1 MLLFKRKRSLLHLC
15 YMQGQTIHFPGL
27 NNLRFL
33 AALSV
38 LVFHVEDKK
47 RLLGLNPHWLDR
59 LTVVG
64 DLGVTL
70 FFVLSGFLITY
81 LLLAERQ
88 TAQTV
93 SIKKFYLRRIL
104 RIWPLYYLILILGF
118 FVLPHIALFQMD
130 NTSLINTGNFTQL
143 LLFFLFFS
151 NIGFS
156 VYGNLPYIDQTW
168 SVAIEEQFY
177 LLWPI
182 ILKYVRNILPV
193 LLLIIFAFAGLR
205 AFVGSMYL
213 QGELYRKAYSFL
225 YYMRIDNMAVGA
237 VFAWLLFNK
246 KEDILRLVFSK
257 TTQVITIVLLLGL
270 CLHGYVIPYFHHL
283 AYATLFAIVII
294 NAANGS
300 ALFTIKFRLLD
311 YFGKIS
317 YGVYMYHN
325 IVIVAVLKFC
335 AGFLL
340 PDTAL
345 FFAVSHLLSL
355 ATTLLLAHVSYKY
368 FEKHFLLFK
377 QRHAVINSAD

>member
-1 MLLFKRKRSLLHLC
+1 
-15 YMQGQTIHFPGL
+15 MQGQTIHFPGL

-47 RLLGLNPHWLDR
+47 RLLGLNTHWLNR

-81 LLLAERQ
+81 LLLAEKQ
-88 TAQTV
+88 KAKTI

-118 FVLPHIALFQMD
+118 FVLPHIGLFQIN
-130 NTSLINTGNFTQL
+130 NTSLIDIGNFTQL
-143 LLFFLFFS
+143 LLFFLFFA

-168 SVAIEEQFY
+168 SVAVEEQFY
-177 LLWPI
+177 LLWPV

-193 LLLIIFAFAGLR
+193 LLLIIFAFVSAR

-213 QGELYRKAYSFL
+213 QGDLYRKAYSFL
-225 YYMRIDNMAVGA
+225 YYLRIDNMAVGA

-246 KEDILRLVFSK
+246 KEDILRPIFSK
-257 TTQVITIVLLLGL
+257 TIQIITIVLLLAL
-270 CLHGYVIPYFHHL
+270 CLHGYVIPYIHHL
-283 AYATLFAIVII
+283 SYAILFGIVII

-300 ALFTIKFRLLD
+300 ALFTIKFKALD

-325 IVIVAVLKFC
+325 IPIVAVLKFC

-340 PDTAL
+340 PDTVL
-345 FFAVSHLLSL
+345 FFVASHLLSL
-355 ATTLLLAHVSYKY
+355 ALTLLVAHFSFRY
-368 FEKHFLLFK
+368 FEKYFLSFK
-377 QRHAVINSAD
+377 QQYAVINSAD